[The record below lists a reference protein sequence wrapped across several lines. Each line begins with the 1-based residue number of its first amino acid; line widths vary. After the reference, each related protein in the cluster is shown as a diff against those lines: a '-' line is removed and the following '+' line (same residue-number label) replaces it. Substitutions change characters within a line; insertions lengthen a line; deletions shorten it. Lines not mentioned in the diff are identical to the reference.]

1 MVLVIQNLMAVME
14 VILLTAATV
23 VVAEEN
29 LEVGSAMEMQVIYLH
44 QVQYLTEGVEAL
56 QEQMEVMEVEII
68 QMVRH
73 KLVLMAAAAA
83 VAAVMIILQMAM
95 VPMVVMVKL
104 KFTGVTML

>member
-44 QVQYLTEGVEAL
+44 QVQYLT
-56 QEQMEVMEVEII
+56 
-68 QMVRH
+68 
-73 KLVLMAAAAA
+73 
-83 VAAVMIILQMAM
+83 
-95 VPMVVMVKL
+95 
-104 KFTGVTML
+104 